1 MVLEAVMICLDN
13 SEYMRNGDY
22 EPDRLVAQNDTV
34 KDISAHKTQS
44 NQESTVGFLS
54 MAGRRIE
61 THMTPSRNVGAI
73 MTALQKEVKA
83 GGKANFIG
91 GLKTAQL
98 ALKNRQNKNQRQRV
112 MMFVGS
118 PVLDDVAELVKLAKN
133 FKKNNIA
140 VDIINFGSENMTNEN
155 PEKLEAFIQA
165 VNSSDN
171 SHLVT
176 IPPGPHEF
184 SDLVMTSPIV
194 MESAGGSATT
204 STITSNA
211 ASRGAAGGVADVD
224 PNLDPELAMV
234 IRMSAEDYKQKQQKK
249 ETGSS
254 SSSASSTTS
263 SSSSSSSSSASSS
276 ASSSTSSNPAPKPS
290 TTATTTT
297 TPAPSVPSSNDE
309 QMADDEL
316 AQAIAMSMGAE
327 EDSSES
333 TPLLPSSS
341 SSSSSASSSST
352 TTKPKKSDESK
363 DVTDALRDPEFLSSL
378 LESVPGVD
386 IGQGEIDDILN
397 KLTGDDESSSN
408 DKTKDKSKDNKDKD
422 NKK

>member
-1 MVLEAVMICLDN
+1 MICLDN

-34 KDISAHKTQS
+34 KDISAHKTQA

-83 GGKANFIG
+83 SGKANFIG

-112 MMFVGS
+112 IMFVGS

-194 MESAGGSATT
+194 MESAGGSTT

-211 ASRGAAGGVADVD
+211 AARPAGGVADVD

-249 ETGSS
+249 ETASS
-254 SSSASSTTS
+254 SSSTTTS
-263 SSSSSSSSSASSS
+263 SATSSSSSSSSASSS
-276 ASSSTSSNPAPKPS
+276 APSSSSTSSTPAPKPA
-290 TTATTTT
+290 TTSTTTT
-297 TPAPSVPSSNDE
+297 TAPPVPPANDE

-327 EDSSES
+327 ESSES
-333 TPLLPSSS
+333 TPLLA
-341 SSSSSASSSST
+341 SSSASSASTSST
-352 TTKPKKSDESK
+352 TAKPHKSDDSK

-397 KLTGDDESSSN
+397 KLTGDDDSSSN
-408 DKTKDKSKDNKDKD
+408 DKTKDKSKDNKDS
-422 NKK
+422 KK

>member
-22 EPDRLVAQNDTV
+22 EPNRLDAQNETINF
-34 KDISAHKTQS
+34 ISSHKTQS

-61 THMTPSRNVGAI
+61 THMTPTRNLGAI
-73 MTALQKEVKA
+73 MTSLQKGVKA
-83 GGKANFIG
+83 SGKANFIG

-112 MMFVGS
+112 ILFVGS
-118 PVLDDVAELVKLAKN
+118 PVLDDVAELVRLAKN

-140 VDIINFGSENMTNEN
+140 VDIINFGAENMTNEN

-176 IPPGPHEF
+176 IPPGPHVF
-184 SDLVMTSPIV
+184 SDLVMTSPII
-194 MESAGGSATT
+194 METAGSGST
-204 STITSNA
+204 STIASNA
-211 ASRGAAGGVADVD
+211 ARPGGGVGDVD

-254 SSSASSTTS
+254 SSSTT
-263 SSSSSSSSSASSS
+263 SSSSSASSS
-276 ASSSTSSNPAPKPS
+276 SSSTSSTSAPSSSSTPNPKPTTS
-290 TTATTTT
+290 TTAPSLP
-297 TPAPSVPSSNDE
+297 PAAGDD

-316 AQAIAMSMGAE
+316 AQAIAMSMGSE
-327 EDSSES
+327 ESSES
-333 TPLLPSSS
+333 TPLLPASSS

-352 TTKPKKSDESK
+352 STTASKPAKKPDDTK

-386 IGQGEIDDILN
+386 LGQGEIEDILS
-397 KLTGDDESSSN
+397 KLTGDDETPKE
-408 DKTKDKSKDNKDKD
+408 DKTKDKSKDNKDP
-422 NKK
+422 KK

>member
-73 MTALQKEVKA
+73 MTALQTEVKA
-83 GGKANFIG
+83 SGKANFIG

-112 MMFVGS
+112 IMFVGS

-194 MESAGGSATT
+194 MESGGSSTT

-211 ASRGAAGGVADVD
+211 AARPAGGVADVD

-254 SSSASSTTS
+254 SASSSTTS
-263 SSSSSSSSSASSS
+263 SSTSSSSSASSS
-276 ASSSTSSNPAPKPS
+276 VPSSSSSSNPSQAPKPS
-290 TTATTTT
+290 TATTTT
-297 TPAPSVPSSNDE
+297 TTAPPVPPANDE
-309 QMADDEL
+309 QMVDDEL
-316 AQAIAMSMGAE
+316 AQAIAMSMSAE
-327 EDSSES
+327 ESSES
-333 TPLLPSSS
+333 TPLLA
-341 SSSSSASSSST
+341 SSSAASSST
-352 TTKPKKSDESK
+352 SSTTAKPKKSDDSK

-378 LESVPGVD
+378 LEGAGVD
-386 IGQGEIDDILN
+386 MGQGEIDDILN
-397 KLTGDDESSSN
+397 KLTGDDDSANS
-408 DKTKDKSKDNKDKD
+408 DKSKDKSKDNKDS
-422 NKK
+422 KK